1 MLNRYYEQELHNLRE
16 LAVQFGKKNPALA
29 PLLGSSSAVDADVE
43 RLLEGVAFLSGLV
56 HQRLDDDFPEFIQSL
71 AQLLFPHFLRPLP
84 CMTIMS
90 YAPRAPGA
98 QSISVPTGTKFASVD
113 IDDQRTVFSSVF
125 PVSVE
130 PLNVQS
136 VNWEYDERSGEINA
150 LSVSLQFNGIDAS
163 EWQGDSLRF
172 WLGGS
177 FNTSSRLFRMLMLNT
192 KYVSVGAPNE
202 NNIVLTKNCI
212 QPFGFTADDPLLPWA
227 EASHPAWR
235 VLYEYFAMPEK
246 FLFIEITGLNKW
258 QNRSGSTMRLKFVFE
273 QVPTWAPEVS
283 NNNFVLNCTPAVNL
297 YQQEAQPIF
306 VDNRQAELRVRP
318 ANNRYRSSQIFSVDQ
333 VTARNQ
339 DGSEHTYQPFSA
351 FIKDESAYH
360 IRLRPSTLSGDME
373 HFLTLPMSGS
383 EQIHGKTLSVRLSCT
398 DGSRPDGLHLG
409 DISQSTDNSPT
420 RVTFKNIMG
429 VTPYRKANCEDE
441 LLWRVLS
448 HLNANHVALS
458 SADSLRNMLALY
470 IPDQQ
475 KEARHSAAGMHQI
488 KSILNVTVSPQ
499 RRIVRGMPVEGSLV
513 QIDCAGDHFPG
524 PGSLYLFGCVLD
536 EYLSGCT
543 TINTFIALSLHD
555 KVNGETLEW
564 PARTGQ
570 DRLL

>member
-1 MLNRYYEQELHNLRE
+1 MLNRYYEQELHNLRV
-16 LAVQFGKKNPALA
+16 LAAQFGKKNPALA

-56 HQRLDDDFPEFIQSL
+56 HQRLDDDFPEFIQSV

-84 CMTIMS
+84 CMTIMRYES
-90 YAPRAPGA
+90 RAPGA
-98 QSISVPTGTKFASVD
+98 QSVSVPPGTTFASVD
-113 IDDQRTVFSSVF
+113 VDGQRTVFSSVF
-125 PVSVE
+125 PVNVE
-130 PLNVQS
+130 PLAVQS
-136 VNWEYDERSGEINA
+136 VSWEHDERSGEISA
-150 LSVSLQFNGIDAS
+150 LCVDLQFNGIDAS

-177 FNTSSRLFRMLMLNT
+177 FNTGSRLFRLLMLNT
-192 KYVSVGAPNE
+192 KQIFIGAPDQNGIGLNK
-202 NNIVLTKNCI
+202 NNI
-212 QPFGFTADDPLLPWA
+212 QPFGFTATDPLLPWS

-235 VLYEYFAMPEK
+235 VLYEYFALPEK
-246 FLFIEITGLNKW
+246 FLFVELNGLSKW
-258 QNRSGSTMRLKFVFE
+258 QNRSGSRLRLKFVFDK
-273 QVPTWAPEVS
+273 VPNWAPEVS
-283 NNNFVLNCTPAVNL
+283 NNNFILNTSPAVNI
-297 YQQEAQPIF
+297 YGQEAQPIQ
-306 VDNRQAELRVRP
+306 VDNRQPELRIRP
-318 ANNRYRSSQIFSVDQ
+318 ANNRYRSSQIFSVDT
-333 VTARNQ
+333 VTARNP
-339 DGSEHTYQPFSA
+339 DGSEHSYRPFSA
-351 FIKDESAYH
+351 FIKNQPAYH
-360 IRLRPSTLSGDME
+360 IRLRPSTLTGDME
-373 HFLTLPMSGS
+373 HFLTMPMTGN
-383 EQIHGKTLSVRLSCT
+383 EQIQGKTLSVRLSCT
-398 DGSRPDGLHLG
+398 DGSRPDGLRLG
-409 DISQSTDNSPT
+409 DVSQATDNSPT
-420 RVTFKNIMG
+420 RLTFSNIMG

-448 HLNANHVALS
+448 HLNANHMALS

-488 KSILNVTVSPQ
+488 ESILNVSVSPQ
-499 RRIVRGMPVEGSLV
+499 RRIVRGMPIDGSLV

-543 TINTFIALSLHD
+543 TINTFIALKIHD